1 MIISDLNYLEAANEE
16 VFGGFTAM
24 KNITTTVSSTVNFSS
39 NSTITQTFNKD
50 GAINFKSNVSGN
62 SATLLFE
69 NEAIGKNTLV
79 EGELT
84 QLVIQGE
91 LSSQAGKFVASTNG
105 RRSPWWC

>member
-16 VFGGFTAM
+16 IFGGMAPKPGFTAT
-24 KNITTTVSSTVNFSS
+24 KTVTTTVSSTVNF
-39 NSTITQTFNKD
+39 NSTSVITQNFNKD

-69 NEAIGKNTLV
+69 NEAIGSNTLV

-84 QLVIQGE
+84 QLVIHGQ
-91 LSSQAGKFVASTNG
+91 LSSQAGKFVASVN
-105 RRSPWWC
+105 C